1 MVISCYVVESYAHD
15 TARSK
20 HGRDHECVSQQSEQS
35 FLAHVASHR
44 RRSSPPSFRS
54 LLPPDFIYRSLQG
67 ALHRSLAKSRD
78 VIIRWGDVLR
88 QISKLAASAGLEPRR
103 RLTISHSGFTVVT
116 VRM

>member
-1 MVISCYVVESYAHD
+1 MHRIPRDLSMAE
-15 TARSK
+15 TRS
-20 HGRDHECVSQQSEQS
+20 VSQQSERS

-67 ALHRSLAKSRD
+67 ALDRSLAKSRD
-78 VIIRWGDVLR
+78 VIICRGDVLR
-88 QISKLAASAGLEPRR
+88 QISKLATSAGLEPRR